1 MTTTTLYSAGGA
13 DRSGRRPYEAGC
25 RTGFCSAL
33 TATLRRLITICLIGV
48 LTGSFQSWA
57 QEPPAAAAQ
66 PAGNGD
72 FLAFNFE
79 QVDIR
84 VFTQLVGEF
93 TGRRFVVA
101 DDVDGRI
108 TVVSPRVARDE
119 AYRLFVAVLESAG
132 HTVVADGDVYRVVKL
147 PPQGTG
153 MGTIVA
159 EEEAMPDGGLVT
171 RILHLEHVTANEMR
185 KLLEAHTER
194 KEAISALD
202 ETNHLIITD
211 TASTIR
217 RIEEIVRQLDQ
228 PGSARITEVVAL
240 KHADAVKLAQQL
252 GAAMAESQSRAEQLL
267 HRIPPAGGVPSAPP
281 ALRAP
286 TIVAAEHANR
296 LVLSGTARQIQS
308 LKDLIEQ
315 MDVDAPTGRS
325 HLNALFLNYIKAE
338 DAAESITSLLQKAA
352 ERNPDSA
359 SVRRIAVEAS
369 SSNNAL
375 LVDAAPQDFESVRQ
389 LITALDISPQQV
401 HISVLIA
408 EVAES
413 SGLTLGVEMTALP
426 LPKGVGDRTG
436 VGGTRLGATSATEG
450 FMDRLQQGVF
460 GTGLSVGVSQGAYV
474 TADGHVVPGYPGFI
488 NIDAIKQDGRVKI
501 LSETSL
507 GAQNNQEASVGIVDE
522 IPILESTIQGGS
534 GTARDVIQNIKRT
547 DVGVKLRMVPHIVP
561 NGQVRLELEPSIEAV
576 TSAGTAATQFAP
588 TIAKRTVSTTV
599 TVPDGRTIV
608 IAGLTRSDQVK
619 NKRKIPL
626 LGDIP
631 LLGWLF
637 SWNTEEETKTN
648 ILIFVTPR
656 IVESIEQADTIRQE
670 LETRTGLEA
679 LLNPDEVE
687 EP

>member
-1 MTTTTLYSAGGA
+1 MSKAILFTVCLAA
-13 DRSGRRPYEAGC
+13 VLSGPLP
-25 RTGFCSAL
+25 T
-33 TATLRRLITICLIGV
+33 
-48 LTGSFQSWA
+48 QA
-57 QEPPAAAAQ
+57 QEPQPAAPQ
-66 PAGNGD
+66 PAGNGEY
-72 FLAFNFE
+72 LAFNFE

-108 TVVSPRVARDE
+108 TVVSPRVARAE

-159 EEEAMPDGGLVT
+159 QQEAMPEGGLVT

-185 KLLEAHTER
+185 KLLEAHTDR

-202 ETNHLIITD
+202 ETNHLIVTD
-211 TASTIR
+211 TAATIR

-267 HRIPPAGGVPSAPP
+267 QRIPPAGGVSSAPP

-308 LKDLIEQ
+308 LKDLIDQ

-338 DAAESITSLLQKAA
+338 EAARSITSLLQKAA
-352 ERNPDSA
+352 ERNPDMA

-369 SSNNAL
+369 TGNNAL

-389 LITALDISPQQV
+389 LIAALDVSPQQV

-413 SGLTLGVEMTALP
+413 SGLTLGVEMTALS
-426 LPKGVGDRTG
+426 LPESVGDRAG
-436 VGGTRLGATSATEG
+436 VGGSRLGASSVSDG
-450 FMDRLQQGVF
+450 FMDSLQQGIF
-460 GTGLSVGVSQGAYV
+460 GTGLSIGISQGAYV
-474 TADGHVVPGYPGFI
+474 TADGHVVSGYPGFI
-488 NIDAIKQDGRVKI
+488 NINAIKSDSRLKI

-534 GTARDVIQNIKRT
+534 GTSRDVIQNIKRT

-561 NGQVRLELEPSIEAV
+561 NGQVRIELEPSIEAV
-576 TSAGTAATQFAP
+576 TSSGTSDTMFAP
-588 TIAKRTVSTTV
+588 TISKRTVSTTV

-608 IAGLTRSDQVK
+608 IAGLTRTDMVES
-619 NKRKIPL
+619 KRKIPL

-637 SWNTEEETKTN
+637 RWNTEEETKTN
-648 ILIFVTPR
+648 ILIFVTPK
-656 IVESIEQADTIRQE
+656 IVESIDQADEIRQQ
-670 LETRTGLEA
+670 LETRTGLDQ
-679 LLNPDEVE
+679 LLNPAE
-687 EP
+687 EEQP